1 MDDSQ
6 ANHASGERLAEP
18 KNEEVATLGGGCF
31 WCTEAIFSELRGV
44 NKVVPGFSGG
54 TVPNPTYEQVCAGT
68 TGHAEVVQIT
78 FDPAVISFKRLL
90 QIFFTVHDPTTPNR
104 QGADVG
110 SQYRSIILYHTE
122 EQKKIALEVMKEMEE
137 RRIWSRPIVTQ
148 LVPFKEFYEAE
159 DYHRDYFKKNPLQP
173 YCLLVISPKVRKF
186 RKEYA
191 ELLKK

>member
-78 FDPAVISFKRLL
+78 FDPEVISFKRLL